1 MFATFRTLFAGASA
15 RAEDRVRDAFAIE
28 LIDQKVREAEANLA
42 AAKTTLASLIQRK
55 RAEERLLAGVDTRID
70 DLTRRAT
77 EALQGGR
84 EDLAERAA
92 GTIAEL
98 ENERRGRAA
107 TRDRLEAR
115 VLQLQSTVEAAHRR
129 IVDLKQG
136 ATTAR
141 AIRRE
146 QAMQSRLTRTLAGTS
161 AADEAETLIRRVT
174 EADDPFE
181 QGQILRDIDRGL
193 SGDGIA
199 ETLEREGFGPATSS
213 TGAAVLARLKS
224 TL

>member
-1 MFATFRTLFAGASA
+1 MFATFRTLILGANA

-28 LIDQKVREAEANLA
+28 LIDQKIREAESTLA

-55 RAEERLLAGVDTRID
+55 RAEERMLAGLDTRIG
-70 DLTRRAT
+70 DLTLRAT
-77 EALQGGR
+77 EALRDGR

-98 ENERRGRAA
+98 ENEREVRRA
-107 TRDRLEAR
+107 TLERLEVR
-115 VLQLQSTVEAAHRR
+115 VQQLRTTVEAAHRR

-136 ATTAR
+136 AIAAR

-146 QAMQSRLTRTLAGTS
+146 QAIQGRLTRTLAGPA
-161 AADEAETLIRRVT
+161 AADEAEALIRRVT

-193 SGDGIA
+193 SGEGIA
-199 ETLEREGFGPATSS
+199 ETLSDEGYGPATRA
-213 TGAAVLARLKS
+213 TRAAVLARLRA